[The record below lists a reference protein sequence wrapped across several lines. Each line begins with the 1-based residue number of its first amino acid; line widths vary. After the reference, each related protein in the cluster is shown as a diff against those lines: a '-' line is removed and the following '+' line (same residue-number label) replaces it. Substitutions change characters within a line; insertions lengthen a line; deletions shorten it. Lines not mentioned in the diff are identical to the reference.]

1 MLCLRRFCLLI
12 TCVYSVTVPGFA
24 MAVNTAAATT
34 KQMLGQKLMLDL
46 RYYCEQPPISG
57 QCRTPMTQLPP
68 ELAALIRDYNI
79 GGVILFA
86 ENLADIAQT
95 IQLNRDLQAAAAA
108 SQLKHPL
115 FIAIDQEGGRVARL
129 PRNLAT
135 SFAGN
140 MAIGATYAAYGSR
153 FATVVGEVLADE
165 LLSLGINVNF
175 APTVDVNVNPQN
187 PVINVRAFGEDAAQV
202 AELGG
207 AMTAALQQRGM
218 IAALKHFPGH
228 GDTEVD
234 SHLGLPRVEHSGEQI
249 RQVDLKPFA
258 DIIKQQAPGM
268 IMTAHIQYPALD
280 NSTFVSKDGEQMLKP
295 ATLSRTVLT
304 GVLRTEL
311 GYKGV
316 IVTDALDMAGISKF
330 FSPTEAVVQTF
341 AAGAYIDLMPVK
353 LQHPAEL
360 SALAQLLDALE
371 MAVQN
376 GDIASA
382 ELRQSYQRIV
392 ALKQQYPLLPQAD
405 TMAVQLTQA
414 QATLGNPSHRAHE
427 LALAK
432 AAITQVKPAAAN
444 WPFTLNS
451 SKNLLLIMPDQ
462 AKARALSAALQHY
475 AKQPFQIDSISLQQN
490 DLSQAARQIASA
502 DLVISGFIAPMQSL
516 ADIGGMDD
524 LTGVANIAAA
534 YQRQTRQYEA
544 LLPQITKAGKPHVFL
559 SLRAPYD
566 ISRYG
571 QFADVVLASYA
582 YNTAED
588 VSAIGAGNA
597 TYEALAQALLQ
608 QYSLSGRLPV
618 TVAGYND

>member
-1 MLCLRRFCLLI
+1 
-12 TCVYSVTVPGFA
+12 
-24 MAVNTAAATT
+24 
-34 KQMLGQKLMLDL
+34 
-46 RYYCEQPPISG
+46 
-57 QCRTPMTQLPP
+57 
-68 ELAALIRDYNI
+68 
-79 GGVILFA
+79 
-86 ENLADIAQT
+86 
-95 IQLNRDLQAAAAA
+95 
-108 SQLKHPL
+108 
-115 FIAIDQEGGRVARL
+115 
-129 PRNLAT
+129 
-135 SFAGN
+135 
-140 MAIGATYAAYGSR
+140 
-153 FATVVGEVLADE
+153 
-165 LLSLGINVNF
+165 
-175 APTVDVNVNPQN
+175 
-187 PVINVRAFGEDAAQV
+187 
-202 AELGG
+202 
-207 AMTAALQQRGM
+207 
-218 IAALKHFPGH
+218 
-228 GDTEVD
+228 
-234 SHLGLPRVEHSGEQI
+234 
-249 RQVDLKPFA
+249 
-258 DIIKQQAPGM
+258 
-268 IMTAHIQYPALD
+268 
-280 NSTFVSKDGEQMLKP
+280 
-295 ATLSRTVLT
+295 
-304 GVLRTEL
+304 
-311 GYKGV
+311 
-316 IVTDALDMAGISKF
+316 
-330 FSPTEAVVQTF
+330 
-341 AAGAYIDLMPVK
+341 
-353 LQHPAEL
+353 
-360 SALAQLLDALE
+360 LAQLLDALE

-534 YQRQTRQYEA
+534 YHRQTRQYEA

-608 QYSLSGRLPV
+608 QYTLSGRLPV